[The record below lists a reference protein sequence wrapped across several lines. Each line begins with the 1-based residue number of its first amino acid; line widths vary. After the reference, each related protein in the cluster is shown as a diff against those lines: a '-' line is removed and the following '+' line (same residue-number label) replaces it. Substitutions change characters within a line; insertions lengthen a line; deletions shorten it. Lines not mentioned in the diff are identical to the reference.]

1 MTRTEPVGL
10 SNGEDWGNPFDDFAI
25 VESNTRI
32 EKIVVR
38 SYDYWIRYIG
48 VTYSNGQTFDHG
60 TYSSGTA
67 TDTAEL
73 VVELDEDEYIVRA
86 FGGYGWWVNR
96 IGFETSKGNIYG
108 DFGPAGGGVYEFD
121 FGAENA
127 LVHIFGRVSD
137 RLYLLGFAYG
147 PVPSSQPSSIPSLM
161 HSDIPSL
168 TPSDMDSSTPSLRA
182 TPSPTP
188 SPSIRTQTQTSSMP
202 TEAIG
207 MFPPGNVET
216 FSLVGGVQCLAE
228 RLRLAIASFQLLQ
241 NIICLFCPSF

>member
-1 MTRTEPVGL
+1 MKFYHIFATAFTLNAFVSSLEKDSSSRLLFPQGSKENEALRNDYAIQDTAVHDVNYDIVDARELNTLTRTEPVGL

-32 EKIVVR
+32 EKNVVR

-73 VVELDEDEYIVRA
+73 VVELDEDEHIVR
-86 FGGYGWWVNR
+86 
-96 IGFETSKGNIYG
+96 
-108 DFGPAGGGVYEFD
+108 
-121 FGAENA
+121 
-127 LVHIFGRVSD
+127 
-137 RLYLLGFAYG
+137 
-147 PVPSSQPSSIPSLM
+147 
-161 HSDIPSL
+161 
-168 TPSDMDSSTPSLRA
+168 PSLRA

-202 TEAIG
+202 TEAID

-241 NIICLFCPSF
+241 NIICLVCPSF